1 MADLPTRAALAEVYI
16 QELVTRAEARPVG
29 QRLTPEQARAPGS
42 ETNLLAGGTSV
53 MGEEIVRFVARVV
66 SDLTLNGATDAAL
79 VRWVADRYSRY
90 VTKKEAAPARV
101 QVQFTRTSTAA
112 GAVTQASGSIVRTG
126 GGVRFRL
133 LADAAFGASSLGPVT
148 VNARAVDAGT
158 DGNVAANTITAFQ
171 SAKADPTLLVTN
183 PQAAAG
189 GDFTES
195 DESFR
200 ERARAFWASARRGV
214 LPAIEFGART
224 VPGVRQAYAEEQT
237 NLSGLPNGFVFLYVA
252 DANGQ
257 SNSVLNEEV
266 KSALLEYRAGGI
278 YVDVFGAVPTFQA
291 ITYLLRYRSGTDT
304 AAAFDAVRSATVSR
318 VNQLAPG
325 STLERSL
332 LFSVARSING
342 VIVENDAVVLPTG
355 DVVPTAGQVIRTRT
369 DLVTS

>member
-1 MADLPTRAALAEVYI
+1 
-16 QELVTRAEARPVG
+16 VTRAEARPVG

-53 MGEEIVRFVARVV
+53 MGEEIVRYVARVV

-133 LADAAFGASSLGPVT
+133 LADAAFGASSLAAFGASSLGPVT

-200 ERARAFWASARRGV
+200 ERARAFWAAARRGV

-266 KSALLEYRAGGI
+266 KSSLLEYRAGGI

-342 VIVENDAVVLPTG
+342 VIVGNDAVVLPTG